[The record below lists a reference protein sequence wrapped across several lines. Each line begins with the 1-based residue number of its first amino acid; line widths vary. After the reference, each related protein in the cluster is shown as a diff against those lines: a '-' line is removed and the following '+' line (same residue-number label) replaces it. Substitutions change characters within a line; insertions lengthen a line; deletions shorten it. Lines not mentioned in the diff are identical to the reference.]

1 MKKRDKNNLLRQLK
15 EKRRKIDLIDQ
26 KLLFQVNQRLSIALE
41 LGRIKRE
48 RGEKIY
54 NPKREKEI
62 LKKLKSKNRGPL
74 KGEDLEKIFKK
85 IMIVCRKS
93 QSYKEASEVTH
104 LFFKSGHGFEKEF
117 AFLEAFDGKGG
128 DVNCGRLSI
137 HNQFR
142 NHLPYCR
149 TMLKSV
155 TAKSI
160 C

>member
-1 MKKRDKNNLLRQLK
+1 
-15 EKRRKIDLIDQ
+15 
-26 KLLFQVNQRLSIALE
+26 LE

-93 QSYKEASEVTH
+93 QS
-104 LFFKSGHGFEKEF
+104 
-117 AFLEAFDGKGG
+117 
-128 DVNCGRLSI
+128 
-137 HNQFR
+137 
-142 NHLPYCR
+142 
-149 TMLKSV
+149 
-155 TAKSI
+155 
-160 C
+160 

>member
-93 QSYKEASEVTH
+93 QS
-104 LFFKSGHGFEKEF
+104 
-117 AFLEAFDGKGG
+117 
-128 DVNCGRLSI
+128 
-137 HNQFR
+137 
-142 NHLPYCR
+142 
-149 TMLKSV
+149 
-155 TAKSI
+155 
-160 C
+160 